1 MITGPEAFDRTVTF
15 DVAEDPA
22 VITQRILEMIED

>member
-1 MITGPEAFDRTVTF
+1 MITGPDGFDRTVAF
-15 DVAEDPA
+15 ELAEDPA